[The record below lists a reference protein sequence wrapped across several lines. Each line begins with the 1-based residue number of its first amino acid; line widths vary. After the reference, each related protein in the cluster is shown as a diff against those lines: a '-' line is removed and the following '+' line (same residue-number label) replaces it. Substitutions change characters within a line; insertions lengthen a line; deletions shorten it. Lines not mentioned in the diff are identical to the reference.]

1 MRFQPWIMVD
11 PGAEFIQPGDESVAG
26 SGAVAGDHQPLV
38 LGGTAVIAACITAGR
53 SAVVS
58 DPAPPLPSIPASASV
73 VLSQ

>member
-1 MRFQPWIMVD
+1 MIRALSSSSRVMSPWLA
-11 PGAEFIQPGDESVAG
+11 P
-26 SGAVAGDHQPLV
+26 V
-38 LGGTAVIAACITAGR
+38 LSQVIISRRCFGGTAVIAASITARR